1 MRRKPAI
8 SENTKKARTSDY
20 YHSFRPN
27 KAGPKHL
34 TTFLTHFGGIADRPL
49 RMTAGVMLTAASPQ
63 GSLKGFFR
71 FIFETL
77 LVKQTALP
85 SLFPRRR

>member
-1 MRRKPAI
+1 
-8 SENTKKARTSDY
+8 
-20 YHSFRPN
+20 
-27 KAGPKHL
+27 
-34 TTFLTHFGGIADRPL
+34 
-49 RMTAGVMLTAASPQ
+49 MTAGVMLTAASPQ
-63 GSLKGFFR
+63 GSLKGVFR

>member
-1 MRRKPAI
+1 M
-8 SENTKKARTSDY
+8 SDS

-63 GSLKGFFR
+63 GSLKGVFR

-77 LVKQTALP
+77 QVKQTALP

>member
-1 MRRKPAI
+1 M
-8 SENTKKARTSDY
+8 SDS

-34 TTFLTHFGGIADRPL
+34 TTFLTHFEGIADRPL

-63 GSLKGFFR
+63 GSLKGVFR